1 MVEISPG
8 YAFPAYPEFPLGR
21 TVATRGVLTEVAHK
35 AMYEA
40 LARHER
46 GDWGEMPTEDKA
58 LNNRA
63 LDVGGR
69 LVSKWSDPQGTKFH
83 VITEA
88 DRSITTVLL
97 PEEY

>member
-1 MVEISPG
+1 MVSISPG
-8 YAFPAYPEFPLGR
+8 KVWPENPLFPLGK
-21 TVATRGVLTEVAHK
+21 TVATRGVLTEVAHE

-46 GDWGEMPTEDKA
+46 GDWGEVPTEDKE

-63 LDVGGR
+63 LEAGGR
-69 LVSKWSDPQGTKFH
+69 LFSTWSDPQGTKFYI
-83 VITEA
+83 ITEA